1 MVTSSSSK
9 NGTLRAQDEP
19 AAVEMLHDLGCTD
32 GLPVVVP
39 TPERVDEMLAAAP
52 SFGRDD
58 LVGVVAPRMG
68 RVSVADIAANAVMA
82 GCLPAHFPIVV
93 AAVRAVCDP
102 AFALGVVQGTTH
114 NAAVLTIV
122 NGPARLWP
130 PALATS
136 SGALGPGHRPNA
148 TIGRAV
154 RLVLINAGG
163 ALPGATDMSTLGQP
177 AKFTCCLAE
186 AEEDSPWP
194 PLASAR
200 GVAAGR
206 SAVTAIAV
214 EGPSQI
220 MFVPIGDSAA
230 ADARRIIELV
240 ARTVA
245 VPGALASMGYA
256 GSAAVA
262 LCPLHAQVL
271 ADASVDRGAFCSAVF
286 EHATHRAGEIR
297 RLHGFIRGEREP
309 FADDDAVPVLASPE
323 HLIAVVAGGA
333 GTYSAVF
340 CGLAAG
346 VGDAVTTIVGS
357 PTDPSDRNARSASA

>member
-1 MVTSSSSK
+1 MAPNLLQAENEV
-9 NGTLRAQDEP
+9 
-19 AAVEMLHDLGCTD
+19 AAAELLHDLGCTD

-39 TPERVDEMLAAAP
+39 TPARVDAMLATIAADA
-52 SFGRDD
+52 DD
-58 LVGVVAPRMG
+58 VVGTVPPRMG
-68 RVSVADIAANAVMA
+68 QATVGDLAANAVMA
-82 GCLPAHFPIVV
+82 GCLPAHFPLVV

-122 NGPARLWP
+122 NGPARHWP
-130 PALATS
+130 PAVAS
-136 SGALGPGHRPNA
+136 STGALGPGHRPNA

-163 ALPGATDMSTLGQP
+163 ALPGAADMSTLGQP
-177 AKFTCCLAE
+177 AKFTCCVAE

-194 PLASAR
+194 ALATAR
-200 GVAAGR
+200 GVPAGA

-220 MFVPIGDSAA
+220 MFVPTGEPGAI
-230 ADARRIIELV
+230 DARRLIELV
-240 ARTVA
+240 ARTIA

-271 ADASVDRGAFCSAVF
+271 ADASYDRAAFCAAVC
-286 EHATHRAGEIR
+286 EHAHHPAREIR
-297 RLHGFIRGEREP
+297 RLHGLIRGEREP
-309 FADDDAVPVLASPE
+309 FADDDLVPVLASPD
-323 HLIAVVAGGA
+323 HLLAFVAGGA
-333 GTYSAVF
+333 GTYSAIF

-346 VGDAVTTIVGS
+346 VGDAVTTIV
-357 PTDPSDRNARSASA
+357 PSQ

>member
-1 MVTSSSSK
+1 MTRE
-9 NGTLRAQDEP
+9 LLHADDE
-19 AAVEMLHDLGCTD
+19 AAAAELLHDLGCTD

-39 TPERVDEMLAAAP
+39 TPVRVEAMRATVALDAA
-52 SFGRDD
+52 R
-58 LVGVVAPRMG
+58 VVATVPPRMG
-68 RVSVADIAANAVMA
+68 RVTIDDVAANAVMA

-102 AFALGVVQGTTH
+102 AFGLGVVQGTTH

-130 PALATS
+130 PALAAAA
-136 SGALGPGHRPNA
+136 GALGPGHRPNA
-148 TIGRAV
+148 TIGRAL
-154 RLVLINAGG
+154 RLVFINAGG
-163 ALPGATDMSTLGQP
+163 ALPGVADMSTLGQP
-177 AKFTCCLAE
+177 AKFTCCVAE

-194 PLASAR
+194 SLATAR
-200 GVAAGR
+200 GVAAGA
-206 SAVTAIAV
+206 SAVTTIGV

-220 MFVPIGDSAA
+220 MFVPTGDPDGI
-230 ADARRIIELV
+230 DARRIIELV

-271 ADASVDRGAFCSAVF
+271 ADASYDRTSFCEAVY
-286 EHATHRAGEIR
+286 EQAMHPAREIR

-309 FADDDAVPVLASPE
+309 FADDASVPVLASPD
-323 HLIAVVAGGA
+323 HLLAFVAGGA
-333 GTYSAVF
+333 GTYSAIF

-346 VGDAVTTIVGS
+346 VGDAVTQLVDDAIDDGEKDHRE
-357 PTDPSDRNARSASA
+357 PNDQRG